1 MFFDRFFGF
10 GESIGIDLGTATV
23 LVYIK
28 GKGIVLREPSVVT
41 IDKNTNSILAVG
53 EEAREMIGKTPGSIV
68 AIRPLKEGVIS
79 DYETTERMLKYF
91 IQNP

>member
-28 GKGIVLREPSVVT
+28 GRGIVLREPSVVT
-41 IDKNTNSILAVG
+41 IDKNTDTIIKLECNIDDMTG
-53 EEAREMIGKTPGSIV
+53 EEISFAEEMLFSAGARDVFTVPIYMKKNRG
-68 AIRPLKEGVIS
+68 
-79 DYETTERMLKYF
+79 
-91 IQNP
+91 